1 MKKIIFALLC
11 ASAVFSASNLL
22 SLQISGMTCEG
33 CSSGINESFAEDF
46 PNYKSHVDYKSK
58 TLTIKSKDGSDV
70 DEKKVKE
77 ALAEMGFEGNAVK

>member
-1 MKKIIFALLC
+1 MKKFMFALIC
-11 ASAVFSASNLL
+11 ASAVLSASDLL
-22 SLQISGMTCEG
+22 SLQIGGMTCEG

-58 TLTIKSKDGSDV
+58 TMIIKSKDGSDV

-77 ALAEMGFEGNAVK
+77 ALAEMGFEGKLVK